1 VEVKMEINVKSLKF
15 NADQKLLDFV
25 QKKVTRLS
33 RFFEGMDTVEVTL
46 SLSKEP
52 DNKNVKLQT
61 RVLGQDLVITRNAK
75 TFEDAVTVAVDA
87 MKESIVRSKEKV
99 IEK

>member
-1 VEVKMEINVKSLKF
+1 MEINVKSLKF

-33 RFFEGMDTVEVTL
+33 KFFEGMDTVDVTL

-75 TFEDAVTVAVDA
+75 TFEDAVTAAVDA

>member
-1 VEVKMEINVKSLKF
+1 MEINVKSLKF

-25 QKKVTRLS
+25 QKKVTKLS

-75 TFEDAVTVAVDA
+75 TFEDAVTAAVDA

>member
-1 VEVKMEINVKSLKF
+1 MEINVKSLKF

-25 QKKVTRLS
+25 QKKVTKLS

-99 IEK
+99 I

>member
-1 VEVKMEINVKSLKF
+1 MEINVKSLKF

-25 QKKVTRLS
+25 QKKVTKLS

>member
-1 VEVKMEINVKSLKF
+1 MEINVKSLKF

-25 QKKVTRLS
+25 QKKVTKLS

-52 DNKNVKLQT
+52 DNKNARLQT
-61 RVLGQDLVITRNAK
+61 RVLGQDLVITRKAK

-87 MKESIVRSKEKV
+87 MKESIVRSKEK
-99 IEK
+99 IIDK

>member
-1 VEVKMEINVKSLKF
+1 MEINVKSLKF

-25 QKKVTRLS
+25 QRKVTRLS
-33 RFFEGMDTVEVTL
+33 KFFEGMDTVEVTL

-52 DNKNVKLQT
+52 DNKNARLQT
-61 RVLGQDLVITRNAK
+61 RVLGQDLVITRKAK

-87 MKESIVRSKEKV
+87 MKESIVRSKEK
-99 IEK
+99 IIDK

>member
-1 VEVKMEINVKSLKF
+1 MEINVKSLKF

>member
-1 VEVKMEINVKSLKF
+1 MEINVKSLKF

-33 RFFEGMDTVEVTL
+33 KFFEGMDNVDVTL

-75 TFEDAVTVAVDA
+75 TFEDAVTAAVDA

>member
-1 VEVKMEINVKSLKF
+1 MEINVKSLKF

-25 QKKVTRLS
+25 QKKVSRLS
-33 RFFEGMDTVEVTL
+33 KFFEGMDTVDVTL

-75 TFEDAVTVAVDA
+75 TFEDAVTAAVDA